1 MKRMTA
7 REILAEAFREI
18 AEKKPVDKITV
29 QDIIENCGY
38 SKTTFYRVFRDK
50 YDLMAWDYFRRHRQ
64 IMAPVENTENGWKT
78 TLLEAA
84 LLFNEQK
91 DYLKNL
97 LLHTNGLDSFSRYM
111 KQIHFQNF
119 SGCVLLKSGMK
130 ALDVKTE
137 MYVRTYCQG
146 TTDLTCDWI
155 MGAYDVTPEELAE
168 VYENCLPVPLQRY
181 LLEPAAQK

>member
-7 REILAEAFREI
+7 QEILAESFREI

-29 QDIIENCGY
+29 QDIINNCGY
-38 SKTTFYRVFRDK
+38 SKTTFYRVFKDK
-50 YDLMAWDYFRRHRQ
+50 YDLMAWDYFRRHRL
-64 IMAPVENTENGWKT
+64 IMAPTENADEGWKT
-78 TLLEAA
+78 TLIEGA

-91 DYLKNL
+91 EYLKNL

-111 KQIHFQNF
+111 KQVHFE
-119 SGCVLLKSGMK
+119 SLKKCVLHKSGIK
-130 ALDVKTE
+130 KLDVKTE

-168 VYENCLPVPLQRY
+168 VYENCLPSPLHAY
-181 LLEPAAQK
+181 LL